1 MGNFSFFTYNFSL
14 KMALLPYFDGE
25 RIEAG
30 LDEAGRGCLAGPVF
44 AAAVILPID
53 FENDLLNDSKLLTEK
68 NRNSLREI
76 IENQALAWAV
86 ASCDAREID
95 EHNIANASYIAM
107 NRAVAKLK
115 IKPEFL
121 IVDGKYFKTT
131 DTIPFKPIIKGD
143 SKYAAIAAASILAKT
158 YRDEYMKNLAPQYPH
173 YFWDIN
179 KGYPTKQHRAGIE
192 KYGDCEHHRQSFRL
206 LADAPL
212 AIKKK
217 TAKPKLKK

>member
-1 MGNFSFFTYNFSL
+1 MT
-14 KMALLPYFDGE
+14 LLPYFESG

-44 AAAVILPID
+44 AAAVILPKD
-53 FENDLLNDSKLLTEK
+53 FENELLNDSKLLTEK
-68 NRNSLREI
+68 NRDYLREI

-107 NRAVAKLK
+107 NRAVAKLN

-158 YRDEYMKNLAPQYPH
+158 HRDAYMKNLTPQYPH
-173 YFWDIN
+173 YFWEIN
-179 KGYPTKQHRAGIE
+179 KGYPTKKHRAAIE
-192 KYGDCEHHRQSFRL
+192 KFGACEEHRKSFRL
-206 LADAPL
+206 LADDPL
-212 AIKKK
+212 PIKRKV
-217 TAKPKLKK
+217 AKPN

>member
-1 MGNFSFFTYNFSL
+1 
-14 KMALLPYFDGE
+14 MALLAYFSE
-25 RIEAG
+25 EHIEAG

-44 AAAVILPID
+44 AAAVILPKD
-53 FENDLLNDSKLLTEK
+53 FENDLLNDSKLLSEK
-68 NRNSLREI
+68 NRDMLREV

-131 DTIPFKPIIKGD
+131 DTIPYKPIIKGD
-143 SKYAAIAAASILAKT
+143 SKYAAIAAASILAKVT
-158 YRDEYMKNLAPQYPH
+158 RDRMMKELDTVYPDYGFATH
-173 YFWDIN
+173 
-179 KGYPTKQHRAGIE
+179 KGYATKAHRDAIIKHG
-192 KYGDCEHHRQSFRL
+192 YCPEHRKSF
-206 LADAPL
+206 
-212 AIKKK
+212 
-217 TAKPKLKK
+217 KLKSLEQIEIFG

>member
-1 MGNFSFFTYNFSL
+1 
-14 KMALLPYFDGE
+14 MALLAYFSE
-25 RIEAG
+25 EHIEAG

-44 AAAVILPID
+44 AAAVILPKD
-53 FENDLLNDSKLLTEK
+53 FENDLLNDSKLLSEK
-68 NRNSLREI
+68 NRDALREV
-76 IENQALAWAV
+76 IESQALAWAV

-131 DTIPFKPIIKGD
+131 DTIPYKPIIKGD

-158 YRDEYMKNLAPQYPH
+158 HRDDYMKKRTPQYPH
-173 YFWDIN
+173 YFWEIN
-179 KGYPTKQHRAGIE
+179 KGYPTKKHRAGIAE
-192 KYGDCEHHRQSFRL
+192 FGACEEHRQSFRL
-206 LADAPL
+206 LADDPL
-212 AIKKK
+212 PIKKK
-217 TAKPKLKK
+217 VVKIEK

>member
-1 MGNFSFFTYNFSL
+1 MT
-14 KMALLPYFDGE
+14 LLPYFEGE
-25 RIEAG
+25 HIEAG

-44 AAAVILPID
+44 AAAVVLPKD
-53 FENDLLNDSKLLTEK
+53 FDNDLLNDSKLLTEK
-68 NRNSLREI
+68 KRDYLREV

-86 ASCDAREID
+86 ASCDAQEID

-131 DTIPFKPIIKGD
+131 DTIPFKCIIKGD

-158 YRDEYMKNLAPQYPH
+158 YRDEFMKNLTPQYPH
-173 YFWDIN
+173 YFWEIN
-179 KGYPTKQHRAGIE
+179 KGYPTKKHRAAIAEFGA
-192 KYGDCEHHRQSFRL
+192 CEQHRQSFKL
-206 LADAPL
+206 LSY
-212 AIKKK
+212 
-217 TAKPKLKK
+217 

>member
-1 MGNFSFFTYNFSL
+1 LFIGVFNAPIFNFKIYM
-14 KMALLPYFDGE
+14 KLLPFFDAVQ
-25 RIEAG
+25 IEAG

-44 AAAVILPID
+44 AAAVILSKD
-53 FENDLLNDSKLLTEK
+53 FENDLLNDSKLLSEK
-68 NRNSLREI
+68 NRDLLREV

-115 IKPEFL
+115 IKPKFL
-121 IVDGKYFKTT
+121 IVDGKYFKTS

-158 YRDEYMKNLAPQYPH
+158 HRDDYMKNRTPQYPH
-173 YFWDIN
+173 YFWEIN
-179 KGYPTKQHRAGIE
+179 KGYPTKKHRSAIAEFGA
-192 KYGDCEHHRQSFRL
+192 CEEHRQSFRL
-206 LADAPL
+206 LADDPL
-212 AIKKK
+212 PIKTKVVKIKK
-217 TAKPKLKK
+217 